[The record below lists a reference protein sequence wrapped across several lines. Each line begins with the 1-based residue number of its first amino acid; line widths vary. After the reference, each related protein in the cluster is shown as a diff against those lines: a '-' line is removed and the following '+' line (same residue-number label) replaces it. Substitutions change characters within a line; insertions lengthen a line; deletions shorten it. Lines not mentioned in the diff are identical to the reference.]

1 MFFFCGQTKKRKK
14 EAEKKMFPNQL
25 PPAVSSLD
33 STGLTEQQKATLI
46 TAWSSFIKSDIY
58 LHAGNIFAQF
68 YEENPQYLKIFE
80 KLSDKSN
87 EPLHTHSLNTL
98 HAMGYLIEFGLHN
111 PAVFDCTL
119 NKITSIHGKI
129 QVSRNDAE
137 KLNIAVKNYI
147 LKVMSKHRT
156 QTLEESLTLFFN
168 KIESGFEITFSE
180 AQQEPSQS

>member
-1 MFFFCGQTKKRKK
+1 
-14 EAEKKMFPNQL
+14 MFPKQL

-68 YEENPQYLKIFE
+68 YEDNPHYLKIFE
-80 KLSDKSN
+80 NISDKSN

-98 HAMGYLIEFGLHN
+98 HAMGYLIEFGLHD

-119 NKITSIHGKI
+119 NKITSIHRK
-129 QVSRNDAE
+129 VEVNRNDAE
-137 KLNIAVKNYI
+137 KLNTTIKNYI
-147 LKVMSKHRT
+147 LKVMCKHRT
-156 QTLEESLTLFFN
+156 QTLEESLTIFLN
-168 KIESGFEITFSE
+168 KIESGFEITFTE
-180 AQQEPSQS
+180 AQQEPTQC